1 MNSEFEIKHHEDF
14 GNHHESSR
22 TSIWTHH
29 ESWCRITKIDEN
41 ITNQKVWYALFPLF
55 KKTETILSTD
65 KFTITVIC

>member
-22 TSIWTHH
+22 ISIWTRH

-41 ITNQKVWYALFPLF
+41 ITNLG
-55 KKTETILSTD
+55 TRTTD
-65 KFTITVIC
+65 LQNEFHFDPENGTFID